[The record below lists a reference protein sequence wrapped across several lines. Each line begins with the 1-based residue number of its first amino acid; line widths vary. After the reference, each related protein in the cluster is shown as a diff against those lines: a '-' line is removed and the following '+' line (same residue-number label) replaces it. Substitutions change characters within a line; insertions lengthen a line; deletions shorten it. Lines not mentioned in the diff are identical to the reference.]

1 MTNFK
6 NIYNEYKPQ
15 IEKLNKQF
23 KKLQKHTQDLDYTN
37 LKLYDVA
44 FYVGDNEKLLKHF
57 ENFCECEYDYFQ
69 YWLEEN
75 NLKTEQLGRTSS
87 FYFYS
92 LDKNPYS
99 FYDFDIYDMKDDK
112 NIFDTLGYG
121 LESELE
127 TLFNSNDFYQA
138 YYNLENDL
146 KYYLLDYDELDDLE
160 TELEDA
166 IEELEE
172 YLQAYYEEIKAVRR
186 AYKWLEDYK
195 KYQVESF
202 KDFVENNE
210 Y

>member
-6 NIYNEYKPQ
+6 NIYNEYKPK
-15 IEKLNKQF
+15 IEKLNQQF
-23 KKLQKHTQDLDYTN
+23 KKLQKHTKDLNYTD
-37 LKLYDVA
+37 LKLHDVSY
-44 FYVGDNEKLLKHF
+44 YVGNDEKSLIDF
-57 ENFCECEYDYFQ
+57 ENFCSAEYDYFQ

-75 NLKTEQLGRTSS
+75 MLQTEYIGRTSS
-87 FYFYS
+87 FKFYGGYAES
-92 LDKNPYS
+92 N
-99 FYDFDIYDMKDDK
+99 FYDFDIYDMKDDQ

-127 TLFNSNDFYQA
+127 TLFISNDFYQA

-160 TELEDA
+160 AELENT

-172 YLQAYYEEIKAVRR
+172 YLHAYYKEIKAVKR
-186 AYKWLEDYK
+186 AYKWLETYK

-210 Y
+210 F

>member
-23 KKLQKHTQDLDYTN
+23 KKLQKHTQDLDYTD

-44 FYVGDNEKLLKHF
+44 FYVDNDERLLKHF

-69 YWLEEN
+69 YWLDEN
-75 NLKTEQLGRTSS
+75 MLETEYIGRTSS
-87 FYFYS
+87 FYFYGGYAES
-92 LDKNPYS
+92 N

-127 TLFNSNDFYQA
+127 TLFISDDFYQA
-138 YYNLENDL
+138 YYNLENDCHIDL
-146 KYYLLDYDELDDLE
+146 SDSDDLND
-160 TELEDA
+160 LEIDLDNA
-166 IEELEE
+166 IEELQDC
-172 YLQAYYEEIKAVRR
+172 LIAYYKEIKAVKR

-195 KYQVESF
+195 KHQVESF
-202 KDFVENNE
+202 KDYVENNE
-210 Y
+210 F

>member
-1 MTNFK
+1 MTNFT

-23 KKLQKHTQDLDYTN
+23 KKLQKHTQDLSYTD
-37 LKLYDVA
+37 LKLHDIA
-44 FYVGDNEKLLKHF
+44 FYVEDNEKLLKHF
-57 ENFCECEYDYFQ
+57 KNFCGCEYDYFQ

-75 NLKTEQLGRTSS
+75 MLQTEYIGRTSS
-87 FYFYS
+87 FKFYGGYAES
-92 LDKNPYS
+92 N

-127 TLFNSNDFYQA
+127 TLFISDDFYQA
-138 YYNLENDL
+138 YYNLENDCHIDL
-146 KYYLLDYDELDDLE
+146 SDDYDLDDLE

-172 YLQAYYEEIKAVRR
+172 YLQAYYKEIKAVKR
-186 AYKWLEDYK
+186 AYKWLESYK
-195 KYQVESF
+195 TNQVEDF
-202 KDFVENNE
+202 KEYAANNE
-210 Y
+210 F

>member
-6 NIYNEYKPQ
+6 NIYNEYKPE
-15 IEKLNKQF
+15 IERLDKQF
-23 KKLQKHTQDLDYTN
+23 KKLQKHTQDLSYTD
-37 LKLYDVA
+37 LKLHEIA
-44 FYVGDNEKLLKHF
+44 FYVGDNEKLLNDF
-57 ENFCECEYDYFQ
+57 MNFCECEYDYFK
-69 YWLEEN
+69 YWLDEN
-75 NLKTEQLGRTSS
+75 MLKTEYIGRTSS
-87 FYFYS
+87 FKFYGGYAES
-92 LDKNPYS
+92 N

-127 TLFNSNDFYQA
+127 TLFISNDFYQA

-146 KYYLLDYDELDDLE
+146 KYYLLDHDELDDLE
-160 TELEDA
+160 AELENT

-172 YLQAYYEEIKAVRR
+172 YLHAYYKEIKAVKR

-210 Y
+210 F

>member
-6 NIYNEYKPQ
+6 NIYNEYKPE
-15 IEKLNKQF
+15 IERLNKQF

-44 FYVGDNEKLLKHF
+44 FYVGDDEKLLKHF
-57 ENFCECEYDYFQ
+57 ENFCQCEYDYFQ
-69 YWLEEN
+69 YWLDEN
-75 NLKTEQLGRTSS
+75 MLNTEYIGRTSS
-87 FYFYS
+87 FKFYGGYAES
-92 LDKNPYS
+92 N
-99 FYDFDIYDMKDDK
+99 FYGFDIYDMKDDQ

-127 TLFNSNDFYQA
+127 TLFISNDFYQA
-138 YYNLENDL
+138 YYNLENDCHIDL
-146 KYYLLDYDELDDLE
+146 SDSDDLDDLE
-160 TELEDA
+160 TELENS

-172 YLQAYYEEIKAVRR
+172 YLQAYYKEIKAVKR

-202 KDFVENNE
+202 KYFVENNE
-210 Y
+210 F